1 MIGSA
6 AGEPREVEA
15 APAVSVTLGCL
26 PGTELRAVRVDDG
39 NLPDGGEPRFY
50 LGFSDVLGCL
60 RGTELWAVRMH
71 DGNLPDGGDP
81 RFD

>member
-26 PGTELRAVRVDDG
+26 PGTELRAVRVHDG
-39 NLPDGGEPRFY
+39 NLPDGGES
-50 LGFSDVLGCL
+50 LG
-60 RGTELWAVRMH
+60 
-71 DGNLPDGGDP
+71 PI
-81 RFD
+81 